1 MFYERR
7 VNLEHDITEYLAAVD
22 KAVGVAVEKKVGVR
36 IITYANGD
44 IVVRA
49 TDSVPF
55 GQQRVEEA

>member
-7 VNLEHDITEYLAAVD
+7 LTTDDITEYLACVD
-22 KAVGVAVEKKVGVR
+22 RAVGIAVEKKVGVR

-49 TDSVPF
+49 TDTVPF